1 MKLMER
7 LKLNN
12 SKINQIKCMETTYR
26 CMEKPTLEKLEK
38 SITCQSHLFFM
49 YENPLFL
56 RLFYPNKTK
65 ALDIIFKNV

>member
-1 MKLMER
+1 
-7 LKLNN
+7 
-12 SKINQIKCMETTYR
+12 
-26 CMEKPTLEKLEK
+26 MEKPTLEKLEK
-38 SITCQSHLFFM
+38 SITCQRHLFFM